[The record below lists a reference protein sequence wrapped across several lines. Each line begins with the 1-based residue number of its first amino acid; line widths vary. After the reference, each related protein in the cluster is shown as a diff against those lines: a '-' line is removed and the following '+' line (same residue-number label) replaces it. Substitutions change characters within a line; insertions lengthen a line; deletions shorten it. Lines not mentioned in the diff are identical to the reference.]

1 MKISHINDVLD
12 DKNISKNDILILNPR
27 DKNFNKHLQIAYYF
41 KFENPIIRREK
52 KIKNSNLLLSKR
64 SEIESNEV
72 SRDASFFTGKE
83 KEKKDQV
90 IPQQDYNIFI
100 NRINFALKSYKT
112 SRKICKN
119 YILLTDNTIK
129 LLRFHT
135 EEKKIK
141 SKNGNM
147 EQREISGLFD
157 IYPISDNMLEVEID
171 ENKVNT
177 GELESANHT
186 NTVGSFHTHPLDAY
200 IKYNVCMAFP
210 SADDYFTT
218 LYVYASGYGVFHIVS
233 GIEGIYII
241 TVKKSFMPQDKK
253 EILKN
258 FDKYKDDIEEKYGV
272 DYPICDPKANNHK
285 FWKKYIEK
293 YLRKINR
300 LKYFKLQF
308 VFWKDAHKPI
318 EITYPKINNNCL
330 ISDNQIN
337 IMNKIN
343 I

>member
-1 MKISHINDVLD
+1 MKISHINDVLN
-12 DKNISKNDILILNPR
+12 DKNIQQNDILILNPR
-27 DKNFNKHLQIAYYF
+27 DKNFGKHLQIAYYF
-41 KFENPIIRREK
+41 KFENPILRREK
-52 KIKNSNLLLSKR
+52 NIKNPNLLLSK
-64 SEIESNEV
+64 S
-72 SRDASFFTGKE
+72 DQKDKE
-83 KEKKDQV
+83 RFVPYQE
-90 IPQQDYNIFI
+90 YNIFLKS
-100 NRINFALKSYKT
+100 INFALKNYKI
-112 SRKICKN
+112 SKKICKN
-119 YILLTDNTIK
+119 YILLTDKTIK
-129 LLRFHT
+129 FLRFHT

-147 EQREISGLFD
+147 EQREISGVFD

-177 GELESANHT
+177 GELESANYA

-200 IKYNVCMAFP
+200 IKYNVCIAFP

-218 LYVYASGYGVFHIVS
+218 LYVYAGGYGVFHIVS

-241 TVKKSFMPQDKK
+241 TIKKNFMGQDKK

-258 FDKYKDDIEEKYGV
+258 FNEYKEDIEEKYGI
-272 DYPICDPKANNHK
+272 DYPVCDPKENNHK

-308 VFWKDAHKPI
+308 VFWKDAHKAI

-337 IMNKIN
+337 VMNKIN

>member
-1 MKISHINDVLD
+1 MKISHIKDVLN
-12 DKNISKNDILILNPR
+12 DKNIDQNDILILNPR
-27 DKNFNKHLQIAYYF
+27 DKNFGKHLQIAYYF
-41 KFENPIIRREK
+41 KFENPIVRQEK
-52 KIKNSNLLLSKR
+52 NIKNPNLLLSK
-64 SEIESNEV
+64 SEH
-72 SRDASFFTGKE
+72 
-83 KEKKDQV
+83 KDQEQSEYH
-90 IPQQDYNIFI
+90 PNGSSEYNIFLK
-100 NRINFALKSYKT
+100 RINFSLKNYKI
-112 SRKICKN
+112 SKKICKN
-119 YILLTDNTIK
+119 YIILTDNTIK
-129 LLRFHT
+129 FLLFHT
-135 EEKKIK
+135 EKKKFK

-147 EQREISGLFD
+147 EQREISGVFD
-157 IYPISDNMLEVEID
+157 IYPISDNMLEVKVN

-177 GELESANHT
+177 GELESANYT

-200 IKYNVCMAFP
+200 IKYNVCIAFP

-218 LYVYASGYGVFHIVS
+218 LYVYSGGYGVFHIVS

-241 TVKKSFMPQDKK
+241 TIKKSFMAQDKK
-253 EILKN
+253 EIFKN
-258 FDKYKDDIEEKYGV
+258 FDKYKEDMEEKYGL
-272 DYPICDPKANNHK
+272 DYPVCNPKESNHK

-308 VFWKDAHKPI
+308 VFWKDVHKPI

-337 IMNKIN
+337 VMNKIN